1 MSIHPGLPW
10 LDRLDIDSFLSF
22 RWGTG
27 GDDLLVGGR
36 GTDLLIGRAGN
47 DTLSGG
53 QGNDYLNGGDGN
65 DRLLGGQ
72 GRDILVTGAGNDVA
86 DGGQGNDLLIG
97 GAGATILAG
106 GQGQDLI
113 FTGAGTSIA
122 LGGQGQDKLIG
133 GAGTNAL
140 FGGQGNDVLLG
151 FAGTDLVVGGA
162 GNDWLD
168 TGTGLGAHVG
178 GAGRDTFRIGDEI
191 LFNHEVD
198 RILAVDFNAAEDR
211 LLLGQGILAGLGDA
225 TIKDITVSKALIL
238 QQVTDTGLLD
248 PALGGLLGGVSDG
261 AALER
266 DLVALLAAAPDSIA
280 AVQVTLGTGDQI
292 VALGVTAAQLGDLL
306 G

>member
-1 MSIHPGLPW
+1 MSILPGIPW
-10 LDRLDIDSFLSF
+10 LDRLDIDGFPSF

-47 DTLSGG
+47 DTLFGG

-65 DRLLGGQ
+65 DRLFGGQ

-86 DGGQGNDLLIG
+86 DGGQGNDLIIG

-106 GQGQDLI
+106 GQGHDLI

-122 LGGQGQDKLIG
+122 LGGQGHDKVFG
-133 GAGTNAL
+133 GEGTNAL
-140 FGGQGNDVLLG
+140 FGGQGHDVLLG
-151 FAGTDLVVGGA
+151 LGGTDLVVGGR
-162 GNDWLD
+162 GNDLLD

-191 LFNHEVD
+191 LHNHEVD
-198 RILAVDFNAAEDR
+198 IILAVDFNAAEDR
-211 LLLGQGILAGLGDA
+211 LVLGQGILAGLGDA
-225 TIKDITVSKALIL
+225 TIADITVQKAAIL
-238 QQVTDTGLLD
+238 QTVTGTGLLD
-248 PALGGLLGGVSDG
+248 PALAPLLGAVSDG

-266 DLVALLAAAPDSIA
+266 DLLAVLEGAPESIG
-280 AVQVTLGTGDQI
+280 AVQVTLATGDQI
-292 VALGVTAAQLGDLL
+292 VALGVTAAQLTDLL